1 MALSYDI
8 NTVLNI
14 DSQGVTINAL
24 GAEVGVAGDAY
35 EMAFFGV
42 ANFLNGNYTQDSADV
57 NDINSTVTVNEA
69 ALNNAHFF
77 YVADVSG
84 SGTDVYPGGGES
96 DYGANITQTG
106 TIYGSGAVTSVLD
119 ASTPTPAT
127 RALSD
132 LALFGNDFIA
142 MTNIR
147 NGSGDSVVDSGVL
160 QPGQSSVGD
169 GLLQAISAALF
180 RKLGK
185 NAALLNDVSLVSSL
199 NSQFHTVLNAEMG
212 EAPGSTGT
220 YENSEMFQRY
230 LESGRYRADTEAGA
244 DINAVIDYNLNN
256 TVVNMVVKITG
267 AVSDS
272 DAAAGGINFASNT
285 DAINN
290 VFGTS
295 GTNHLVAVDTS
306 GGGTVGTYSIKVF
319 VQLLHD
325 ERF

>member
-106 TIYGSGAVTSVLD
+106 TIFGSGAVTHAADGSNTAVAIVPRIL
-119 ASTPTPAT
+119 AFSTSKKPPFSALNLNPLPAT
-127 RALSD
+127 S
-132 LALFGNDFIA
+132 LANPA
-142 MTNIR
+142 
-147 NGSGDSVVDSGVL
+147 DSIV
-160 QPGQSSVGD
+160 P
-169 GLLQAISAALF
+169 
-180 RKLGK
+180 
-185 NAALLNDVSLVSSL
+185 SL
-199 NSQFHTVLNAEMG
+199 
-212 EAPGSTGT
+212 
-220 YENSEMFQRY
+220 R
-230 LESGRYRADTEAGA
+230 
-244 DINAVIDYNLNN
+244 II
-256 TVVNMVVKITG
+256 I
-267 AVSDS
+267 
-272 DAAAGGINFASNT
+272 
-285 DAINN
+285 
-290 VFGTS
+290 
-295 GTNHLVAVDTS
+295 
-306 GGGTVGTYSIKVF
+306 
-319 VQLLHD
+319 
-325 ERF
+325 